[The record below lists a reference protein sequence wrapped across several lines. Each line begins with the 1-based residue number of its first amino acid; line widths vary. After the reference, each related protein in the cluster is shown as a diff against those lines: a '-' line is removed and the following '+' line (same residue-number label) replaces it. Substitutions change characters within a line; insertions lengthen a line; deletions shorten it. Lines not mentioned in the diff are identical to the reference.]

1 MKFRYKILFMIVAL
15 IGLSSCKD
23 FLDKVP
29 DTRVYLVNLDQL
41 QQLLVTGYMDS
52 NYALV
57 GELSSDNV
65 VDNNSPSHMKGSEG
79 VRYHL
84 SFYSQADEQVF
95 AWDDVDLDISSSDTP
110 SGIWNSCYGAIAAA
124 NAVLERINEF
134 EETGMIEGEPI
145 STSQRERM
153 NAIKGEALMIR
164 AYHHFILAEI
174 FCMPYRGEQLSAQ
187 YPGIPYATDPETTLD
202 PKYDRGTLLETYQKI
217 EKDLVEGLPL
227 ITEDFYEVPKYHFNI
242 ASSNAFAARFYLM
255 KREYEKVVKYATAA
269 FKGNDPATMLNDGW
283 WQEDFYYIS
292 DIGRY
297 FTSIDR
303 PSNFQLFTNY
313 STWWRRFLGYRFTC
327 NREAKRATIQG
338 PGPSWQRCQYRN
350 SKTKES
356 FAMMPCFNGVCGS
369 AGGQEYGAYFA
380 GACFEQFEYT
390 DKISGIGYCHEIRPE
405 FTVEETL
412 LVRAEANLFLG
423 NIDAAFDDL
432 FIWNAG
438 HMSPKESD
446 RYNHVD
452 LTKEQILTFYGCY
465 DDPTRKDP
473 GYGIVMK
480 FNIDEVCP
488 SSQYHLT
495 PEIEPYLQCVQ
506 HFRRIQLVH
515 MGNRWFDI
523 KRFGFT
529 IQHAMGISDVY
540 TLQVLDPRYAIQIPN
555 EVIGAGLDPND
566 RDNKPIDTAESNY
579 VVANS
584 SENVRVSD

>member
-1 MKFRYKILFMIVAL
+1 MKLRYKILFMAVAL

-65 VDNNSPSHMKGSEG
+65 IDNNSPSKMKGSEG

-84 SFYSQADEQVF
+84 GFYSQADEQVF

-110 SGIWNSCYGAIAAA
+110 SGVWNSCYGAIACA
-124 NAVLERINEF
+124 NAVLKKAAEF
-134 EETGMIEGEPI
+134 EETGMIEDVPM
-145 STSQRERM
+145 TSAEQERL
-153 NAIKGEALMIR
+153 NAIKGEAYMIR

-174 FCMPYRGEQLSAQ
+174 FCMPYRGASLSAQ
-187 YPGIPYATDPETTLD
+187 LPGIPYTTEPETTLD
-202 PKYDRGTLLETYQKI
+202 PKYDRGTLQETYDKI
-217 EKDLVEGLPL
+217 EADLKLGLQF
-227 ITEDFYEVPKYHFNI
+227 ITEDYYQVPKYHFNI
-242 ASSNAFAARFYLM
+242 ASSNAFAARFYLA
-255 KREYEKVVKYATAA
+255 KREYEKVVEYATAA

-297 FTSIDR
+297 FTSIER

-338 PGPSWQRCQYRN
+338 PGPSWERCQYQN
-350 SKTKES
+350 TKTKEK

-369 AGGQEYGAYFA
+369 AGGQEYGAYYA
-380 GACFEQFEYT
+380 GNCFEQFEYT

-405 FTVEETL
+405 FTSEETL
-412 LVRAEANLFLG
+412 LMRAEANLFLG

-432 FIWNAG
+432 YLWNQE
-438 HMSPKESD
+438 HLSPKESD
-446 RYNHVD
+446 RYNHVE
-452 LTKEQILTFYGCY
+452 LTKDQILNFYGCY
-465 DDPTRKDP
+465 DDPDRTDP

-480 FNIDEVCP
+480 FHIDEVCP
-488 SSQYHLT
+488 SDKYHMT
-495 PEIEPYLQCVQ
+495 DEIEPYMQCVQ

-529 IQHAMGISDVY
+529 IKHYMGISDEL
-540 TLQVLDPRYAIQIPN
+540 TLDVLDPRYAIQIPN
-555 EVIGAGLDPND
+555 EVIGAGLEPNP
-566 RDNKPIDTAESNY
+566 RVTNRAENSY
-579 VVANS
+579 VVNS

>member
-1 MKFRYKILFMIVAL
+1 MKLRYKILFLVVAL

-65 VDNNSPSHMKGSEG
+65 IDNNSPSKMKGSEG

-95 AWDDVDLDISSSDTP
+95 AWQDVDLDISSSDTP
-110 SGIWNSCYGAIAAA
+110 SGVWNSCYGAIAAA
-124 NAVLERINEF
+124 NAVLEKIAEF
-134 EETGMIEGEPI
+134 EETGMIENEPI
-145 STSQRERM
+145 TTSQRDRM

-174 FCMPYRGEQLSAQ
+174 FCMPYRGEQISAQ
-187 YPGIPYATDPETTLD
+187 LPGVPYATTPETTLD

-217 EKDLVEGLPL
+217 EKDLLEGLDL
-227 ITEDFYEVPKYHFNI
+227 ITEDYYEVPKYHFNV

-269 FKGNDPATMLNDGW
+269 FKGNDPSTMANDGW

-297 FTSIDR
+297 FTSVDR

-327 NREAKRATIQG
+327 NRDAKRATIQG
-338 PGPSWQRCQYRN
+338 PGPSWQRCKYQN
-350 SKTKES
+350 TKTKEQ

-380 GACFEQFEYT
+380 GTCFEQFEYT
-390 DKISGIGYCHEIRPE
+390 DKIAGIGYCHEIRPE
-405 FTVEETL
+405 FTAEETL
-412 LVRAEANLFLG
+412 LIRAEANLFLG

-432 FIWNAG
+432 FIWNAE
-438 HMSPKESD
+438 HMSPNEND

-452 LTKEQILTFYGCY
+452 LTKDQILTFYGCY
-465 DDPTRKDP
+465 DDPERKDP
-473 GYGIVMK
+473 GYCIVMK
-480 FNIDEVCP
+480 FHIDEVCP
-488 SSQYHLT
+488 SDKYRLT
-495 PEIEPYLQCVQ
+495 DEIEPYLQCVQ

-529 IQHAMGISDVY
+529 ITHAMGISDEF
-540 TLQVLDPRYAIQIPN
+540 TLNVLDDRYAIQIPN
-555 EVIGAGLDPND
+555 EVIGAGLEANP
-566 RDNKPIDTAESNY
+566 RPKTTAEGSA
-579 VVANS
+579 VAIS
-584 SENVRVSD
+584 SSQNVRVID

>member
-1 MKFRYKILFMIVAL
+1 MKLRYKILFIAVAL

-65 VDNNSPSHMKGSEG
+65 IDNNSPSKMKGSEG

-110 SGIWNSCYGAIAAA
+110 SGVWNSCYGAIACA
-124 NAVLERINEF
+124 NAVLQKADEF

-145 STSQRERM
+145 TPAQQARLD
-153 NAIKGEALMIR
+153 AIKGEAYMIR

-174 FCMPYRGEQLSAQ
+174 FCMPYRGASISATL
-187 YPGIPYATDPETTLD
+187 PGIPYATDPETTLD
-202 PKYDRGTLLETYQKI
+202 PKYDRGTLQETYENI
-217 EKDLVEGLPL
+217 ENDLLLGLQY
-227 ITEDFYEVPKYHFNI
+227 ITDEYYQVPKYHFNV
-242 ASSNAFAARFYLM
+242 ASSNAFAARFYLA
-255 KREYEKVVKYATAA
+255 KREYDKSVEYATAV
-269 FKGNDPATMLNDGW
+269 FKGNDPSTMLNDGW

-297 FTSIDR
+297 FTSIER
-303 PSNFQLFTNY
+303 PSNLQLFTNY

-338 PGPSWQRCQYRN
+338 PGPSWQRCQYQN
-350 SKTKES
+350 TKTKEK

-380 GACFEQFEYT
+380 GTCFEQFEYT

-405 FTVEETL
+405 FTVEEVL
-412 LVRAEANLFLG
+412 LIRAEANLFLG
-423 NIDAAFDDL
+423 NIDAAFEDL
-432 FIWNAG
+432 FIWNQE
-438 HMSPKESD
+438 HLSPNEND

-452 LTKEQILTFYGCY
+452 LTKEQIETFYGCY
-465 DDPTRKDP
+465 DDPDRKDP

-480 FNIDEVCP
+480 FHIDEVCP
-488 SSQYHLT
+488 SDKYHMT
-495 PEIEPYLQCVQ
+495 DEIEPYMQCVQ

-529 IQHAMGISDVY
+529 ISHAMGISDNY
-540 TLQVLDPRYAIQIPN
+540 TLEVLDPRYAIQIPN
-555 EVIGAGLDPND
+555 EVIGAGLEPNP
-566 RDNKPIDTAESNY
+566 RVTNKAENSY
-579 VVANS
+579 VVNS

>member
-1 MKFRYKILFMIVAL
+1 MKLRYKILFIAVAL
-15 IGLSSCKD
+15 IGFSSCKD

-65 VDNNSPSHMKGSEG
+65 IDNNSPSKMKGSEG

-95 AWDDVDLDISSSDTP
+95 AWQDVDLDISSSDTP
-110 SGIWNSCYGAIAAA
+110 SGVWNACYGAIAAA
-124 NAVLERINEF
+124 NAVLQKAAEF
-134 EETGMIEGEPI
+134 EETGMIEGEEMTA
-145 STSQRERM
+145 SDHARLD
-153 NAIKGEALMIR
+153 AIKGEAYMIR

-174 FCMPYRGEQLSAQ
+174 FCMPYRGASISATL
-187 YPGIPYATDPETTLD
+187 PGIPYATDPETTLD
-202 PKYDRGTLLETYQKI
+202 PKYDRGTLLETYEKI
-217 EKDLVEGLPL
+217 EADLKLGLQF
-227 ITEDFYEVPKYHFNI
+227 ITEDYYQVPKYHFNI

-255 KREYEKVVKYATAA
+255 KREYEKAVEYATAA
-269 FKGNDPATMLNDGW
+269 FKGNDPATMMNDGW

-297 FTSIDR
+297 FTSIER
-303 PSNFQLFTNY
+303 PSNFMLFTNY

-338 PGPSWQRCQYRN
+338 PGPSWQRCQYQN
-350 SKTKES
+350 TKTKEK

-380 GACFEQFEYT
+380 GTCFEQFEYT

-405 FTVEETL
+405 FTSEETL
-412 LVRAEANLFLG
+412 LIRAEANLFLG
-423 NIDAAFDDL
+423 NIDAAFEDL
-432 FIWNAG
+432 YLWNEE
-438 HMSPKESD
+438 HMSPNEND
-446 RYNHVD
+446 RYNHVS
-452 LTKEQILTFYGCY
+452 LTKDQILSFYGCY
-465 DDPTRKDP
+465 DDPDRKDP

-480 FNIDEVCP
+480 FHIDEVCP
-488 SSQYHLT
+488 SDKYHMT
-495 PEIEPYLQCVQ
+495 DEIEPYMQCVQ

-529 IQHAMGISDVY
+529 IQHDMGISDTY

-555 EVIGAGLDPND
+555 EVIGAGLEPNP
-566 RDNKPIDTAESNY
+566 RVTNNAESSY
-579 VVANS
+579 VVNS

>member
-1 MKFRYKILFMIVAL
+1 MKLRYKILFIAVAL

-41 QQLLVTGYMDS
+41 KQLLVTGYMDA

-65 VDNNSPSHMKGSEG
+65 IDNNSPSSMKGSEG

-84 SFYSQADEQVF
+84 SYYSQFDEQVY
-95 AWDDVDLDISSSDTP
+95 AWQDVDLEISDPDSP
-110 SGIWNSCYGAIAAA
+110 SGVWNGCYGAIAVA
-124 NAVLERINEF
+124 NAVLEKADEF
-134 EETGMIEGEPI
+134 EATGMIDGEPI
-145 STSQRERM
+145 TSADQARLD
-153 NAIKGEALMIR
+153 AIKGEAYMIR
-164 AYHHFILAEI
+164 AYHHFILAQI
-174 FCMPYRGEQLSAQ
+174 FCMPWRGETISATL
-187 YPGIPYATDPETTLD
+187 PGIPYATTPEKELD

-217 EKDLVEGLPL
+217 EADLKLGLQF
-227 ITEDFYEVPKYHFNI
+227 ITDEYYEVPKNHFNV
-242 ASSNAFAARFYLM
+242 ASSNSFAARFYLI
-255 KREYEKVVKYATAA
+255 KRDYEKVVQYATAA
-269 FKGNDPATMLNDGW
+269 FKGNDPNTMLNDGW
-283 WQEDFYYIS
+283 WQDDFYYIS

-297 FTSIDR
+297 FTSIER

-327 NREAKRATIQG
+327 NRDAKRATIQG
-338 PGPSWQRCQYRN
+338 PGPSWKRCQYQN
-350 SKTKES
+350 TKTKEK

-369 AGGQEYGAYFA
+369 AGGQEYGAYYA
-380 GACFEQFEYT
+380 GNCFEQFEYT

-412 LVRAEANLFLG
+412 LMRAEANLFLG

-432 FIWNAG
+432 YIWN
-438 HMSPKESD
+438 HEHLSDDESRNYNMTELFKEDIVS
-446 RYNHVD
+446 
-452 LTKEQILTFYGCY
+452 FYGCY
-465 DDPTRKDP
+465 DDPNRNDP

-488 SSQYHLT
+488 SDRYHMT
-495 PEIEPYLQCVQ
+495 DEIEPYMQCVQ

-529 IQHAMGISDVY
+529 IEHKMGISDVY
-540 TLQVLDPRYAIQIPN
+540 TLEVLDPRYAIQIPN
-555 EVIGAGLDPND
+555 EVIGAGLEPNP
-566 RDNKPIDTAESNY
+566 RTTTKAESSY
-579 VVANS
+579 VAISS

>member
-1 MKFRYKILFMIVAL
+1 MKLRYKILFMVVAL

-65 VDNNSPSHMKGSEG
+65 IDNNSPSKMKGSEG

-110 SGIWNSCYGAIAAA
+110 SGVWNSCYGAIACA
-124 NAVLERINEF
+124 NAVLQKAAEF
-134 EETGMIEGEPI
+134 EETGMIEDVEMTPAEHA
-145 STSQRERM
+145 RLD
-153 NAIKGEALMIR
+153 AIKGEAYMIR

-174 FCMPYRGEQLSAQ
+174 FCMPYRGASLSSQL
-187 YPGIPYATDPETTLD
+187 PGIPYATEPETTLD
-202 PKYDRGTLLETYQKI
+202 PKYDRGTLQETYDKI
-217 EKDLVEGLPL
+217 EADLLMGLKY
-227 ITEDFYEVPKYHFNI
+227 ITEDYYQVPKYHFNI
-242 ASSNAFAARFYLM
+242 ASSNSFAARFYLA
-255 KREYEKVVKYATAA
+255 KREYEKVVEYATAA
-269 FKGNDPATMLNDGW
+269 FKGNDPATMMNDGW

-297 FTSIDR
+297 FTSIER

-327 NREAKRATIQG
+327 NRDAKRATIQG
-338 PGPSWQRCQYRN
+338 PGPSWQRCQYQN
-350 SKTKES
+350 TKTKEK

-369 AGGQEYGAYFA
+369 AGGQEYGAYYA
-380 GACFEQFEYT
+380 GNCFEQFEYT

-405 FTVEETL
+405 FTSEETL
-412 LVRAEANLFLG
+412 LMRAEANLFLG

-432 FIWNAG
+432 FLWNQE

-452 LTKEQILTFYGCY
+452 LTKDQILTFYGCY
-465 DDPTRKDP
+465 DDPDRADP

-488 SSQYHLT
+488 SDRYHMT
-495 PEIEPYLQCVQ
+495 DEIEPYMQCVQ

-529 IQHAMGISDVY
+529 IKHYMGISDEL
-540 TLQVLDPRYAIQIPN
+540 TLDVLDPRYAIQIPN
-555 EVIGAGLDPND
+555 EVIGAGLEPNP
-566 RDNKPIDTAESNY
+566 RVTNRAENSY
-579 VVANS
+579 VVNS

>member
-1 MKFRYKILFMIVAL
+1 MKLRYKILFIAVAL

-65 VDNNSPSHMKGSEG
+65 IDNNSPSKMKGSEG

-95 AWDDVDLDISSSDTP
+95 AWEDVDLDISSSDTP
-110 SGIWNSCYGAIAAA
+110 SGVWNSCYGAIACA
-124 NAVLERINEF
+124 NAVLQKAAEF
-134 EETGMIEGEPI
+134 EETGMIEDEPI
-145 STSQRERM
+145 TPEQQARLD
-153 NAIKGEALMIR
+153 AIKGEAYMIR

-174 FCMPYRGEQLSAQ
+174 FCMPYRGASISASL
-187 YPGIPYATDPETTLD
+187 PGIPYATQPETTLD
-202 PKYDRGTLLETYQKI
+202 PKYDRGTLLETYEKI
-217 EKDLVEGLPL
+217 EADLQLGLKY
-227 ITEDFYEVPKYHFNI
+227 ITEDYYQVPKYHFNI

-255 KREYEKVVKYATAA
+255 KREYDKAVEYATAA
-269 FKGNDPATMLNDGW
+269 FKGNDPSTMLNDGW

-297 FTSIDR
+297 FTSVER
-303 PSNFQLFTNY
+303 PSNMQLFTNY

-327 NREAKRATIQG
+327 NRDAKRATIQG
-338 PGPSWQRCQYRN
+338 PGPSWSRCQYQN
-350 SKTKES
+350 SKTKEK

-380 GACFEQFEYT
+380 GSCFEQFEYT
-390 DKISGIGYCHEIRPE
+390 DKIAGIGYCHEIRPE

-412 LVRAEANLFLG
+412 LIRAEANLFLG
-423 NIDAAFDDL
+423 NIDAAFNDL
-432 FIWNAG
+432 FIWNQA
-438 HMSPKESD
+438 HMSPNEND

-452 LTKEQILTFYGCY
+452 LTKDQILTFYGCY
-465 DDPTRKDP
+465 DDPNRKDP

-488 SSQYHLT
+488 SDKYHMT
-495 PEIEPYLQCVQ
+495 DEIEPYMQCVQ

-529 IQHAMGISDVY
+529 ITHDMGISDSY

-555 EVIGAGLDPND
+555 EVIGAGLEPNP
-566 RDNKPIDTAESNY
+566 RVTNNAESSY
-579 VVANS
+579 VVNS

>member
-1 MKFRYKILFMIVAL
+1 MKLRYKILFIAVAL

-65 VDNNSPSHMKGSEG
+65 IDNNSPSNMQGSEG

-84 SFYSQADEQVF
+84 SFYSQADEQVY
-95 AWDDVDLDISSSDTP
+95 AWQDVDLDISSSDTP
-110 SGIWNSCYGAIAAA
+110 SGVWNSCYGAIACA
-124 NAVLERINEF
+124 NAVLDKVAEF
-134 EETGMIEGEPI
+134 EETGMIEGEPM
-145 STSQRERM
+145 STADKARL

-164 AYHHFILAEI
+164 AYHHFILAQI
-174 FCMPYRGEQLSAQ
+174 FCMPYRGESISATL
-187 YPGIPYATDPETTLD
+187 PGVPYATDPETTLD

-217 EKDLVEGLPL
+217 EADLLAGLPL
-227 ITEDFYEVPKYHFNI
+227 ITEEYYEVPKYHFNI
-242 ASSNAFAARFYLM
+242 ASSNAFAARFYLI
-255 KREYEKVVKYATAA
+255 KREYDKVVEYCNKA

-283 WQEDFYYIS
+283 WQDDFYYIS

-297 FTSIDR
+297 FTSVDR

-327 NREAKRATIQG
+327 NRDAKRGTIQG
-338 PGPSWQRCQYRN
+338 PGPSWQRCSYQN
-350 SKTKES
+350 SKTKEK

-380 GACFEQFEYT
+380 GNCFEQFEYT

-405 FTVEETL
+405 FTSEEVL
-412 LVRAEANLFLG
+412 LMRAEANLFLG

-432 FIWNAG
+432 YLWNSE
-438 HMSPKESD
+438 HISSDESLN
-446 RYNHVD
+446 YNHVN
-452 LTKEQILTFYGCY
+452 LTKDQILTFYSYY
-465 DDPTRKDP
+465 DDPERIDP
-473 GYGIVMK
+473 GYNIVMK

-488 SSQYHLT
+488 SDKYHLT
-495 PEIEPYLQCVQ
+495 NEIEPYLQCVQ
-506 HFRRIQLVH
+506 HFRRIQFVH
-515 MGNRWFDI
+515 LGNRWFDI
-523 KRFGFT
+523 KRYGFT
-529 IQHAMGISDVY
+529 IKHQMGISDVY
-540 TLQVLDPRYAIQIPN
+540 TLEVLDPRYAIQIPN
-555 EVIGAGLDPND
+555 EVIGAGLEPNS
-566 RDNKPIDTAESNY
+566 RVTTNKAEGSA
-579 VVANS
+579 VAVSS
-584 SENVRVSD
+584 SENVRISD

>member
-1 MKFRYKILFMIVAL
+1 MKLRYKILFIAVAL

-65 VDNNSPSHMKGSEG
+65 IDNNSPSKMKGSEG

-95 AWDDVDLDISSSDTP
+95 AWEDVDLDISSSDTP
-110 SGIWNSCYGAIAAA
+110 SGVWNSCYGAIACA
-124 NAVLERINEF
+124 NAVLQKAAEF
-134 EETGMIEGEPI
+134 EETGMIEDEPI
-145 STSQRERM
+145 TPEQQARLD
-153 NAIKGEALMIR
+153 AIKGEAYMIR

-174 FCMPYRGEQLSAQ
+174 FCMPYRGASISATL
-187 YPGIPYATDPETTLD
+187 PGIPYATQPETTLD
-202 PKYDRGTLLETYQKI
+202 PKYDRGTLLETYEKI
-217 EKDLVEGLPL
+217 EADLQLGLKY
-227 ITEDFYEVPKYHFNI
+227 ITEDYYQVPKYHFNI

-255 KREYEKVVKYATAA
+255 KREYDKAVEYATAA
-269 FKGNDPATMLNDGW
+269 FKGNDPSTMLNDGW

-297 FTSIDR
+297 FTSVER
-303 PSNFQLFTNY
+303 PSNMQLFTNY

-327 NREAKRATIQG
+327 NRDAKRATIQG
-338 PGPSWQRCQYRN
+338 PGPSWSRCQYQN
-350 SKTKES
+350 SKTKEK

-380 GACFEQFEYT
+380 GSCFEQFEYT
-390 DKISGIGYCHEIRPE
+390 DKIAGIGYCHEIRPE

-412 LVRAEANLFLG
+412 LIRAEANLFLG
-423 NIDAAFDDL
+423 NIDAAFNDL
-432 FIWNAG
+432 FIWNQA
-438 HMSPKESD
+438 HMSPNEND

-452 LTKEQILTFYGCY
+452 LTKDQILTFYGCY
-465 DDPTRKDP
+465 DDPNRKDP

-488 SSQYHLT
+488 SDKYHMT
-495 PEIEPYLQCVQ
+495 DEIEPYMQCVQ

-529 IQHAMGISDVY
+529 ITHDMGISDSY

-555 EVIGAGLDPND
+555 EVIGAGLEPNP
-566 RDNKPIDTAESNY
+566 RVTNNAESSY
-579 VVANS
+579 VVNS

>member
-1 MKFRYKILFMIVAL
+1 MKLRYKILFIAVAL

-65 VDNNSPSHMKGSEG
+65 IDNNSPSKMKGSEG

-95 AWDDVDLDISSSDTP
+95 AWEDVDLDISSSDTP
-110 SGIWNSCYGAIAAA
+110 SGVWNSCYGAIACA
-124 NAVLERINEF
+124 NAVLKKAAEF
-134 EETGMIEGEPI
+134 EETNTIEGEEM
-145 STSQRERM
+145 TSADHARLD
-153 NAIKGEALMIR
+153 AIKGEAYMIR

-174 FCMPYRGEQLSAQ
+174 FCMPYRGESLSAQ
-187 YPGIPYATDPETTLD
+187 LPGIPYATEPETTLD
-202 PKYDRGTLLETYQKI
+202 PKYDRGTLLETYKKI
-217 EKDLVEGLPL
+217 EDDLLLGLKY
-227 ITEDFYEVPKYHFNI
+227 ITEDYYQIPKYHFNV

-255 KREYEKVVKYATAA
+255 KREYDKAVEYATAA
-269 FKGNDPATMLNDGW
+269 FKGNDPAVMLNDGW

-297 FTSIDR
+297 FTSIER
-303 PSNFQLFTNY
+303 PSNLQLFTNY

-338 PGPSWQRCQYRN
+338 PGPSWSRCQYQN
-350 SKTKES
+350 TKTKEK

-380 GACFEQFEYT
+380 GNCFEQFEYT

-405 FTVEETL
+405 FTVEEVL
-412 LVRAEANLFLG
+412 LIRAEANLFLG
-423 NIDAAFDDL
+423 NIDAAFEDL
-432 FIWNAG
+432 FLWNAE
-438 HMSPKESD
+438 HLSPNEND

-452 LTKEQILTFYGCY
+452 LTKDQILSFYGCY
-465 DDPTRKDP
+465 DDPNRNDP

-480 FNIDEVCP
+480 FHIDEVCP
-488 SSQYHLT
+488 SDKYHMT
-495 PEIEPYLQCVQ
+495 DEIEPYMQCVQ

-523 KRFGFT
+523 KRFGFSIT
-529 IQHAMGISDVY
+529 HDMGISDSY

-555 EVIGAGLDPND
+555 EVIGAGLEPNP
-566 RDNKPIDTAESNY
+566 RVTNTAESSY
-579 VVANS
+579 VINS